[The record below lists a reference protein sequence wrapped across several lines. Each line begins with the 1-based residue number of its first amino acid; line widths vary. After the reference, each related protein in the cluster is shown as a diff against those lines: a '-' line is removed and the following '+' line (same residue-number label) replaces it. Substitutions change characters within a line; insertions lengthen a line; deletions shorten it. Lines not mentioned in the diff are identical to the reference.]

1 MPSSRDDDLSRL
13 ALEALSDHVTMD
25 QLMRRV
31 RDVSHRYCAARL
43 ASYAGGSQLADDA
56 AQEICIAVFEAL
68 PTFRH
73 SGVPFEA
80 FVYTIA
86 SRKVADVQRTAIRS
100 PLVLVA
106 ETPELADLAA
116 SPEQRAVRVAE
127 VAEMTRI
134 LELLPPRLRE
144 VLILRVAMGLTAERV
159 GDTLDLSAGAV
170 RIAQHRGLRRLRS
183 LLDERSRTLA
193 VAAR

>member
-43 ASYAGGSQLADDA
+43 ASYAGGSQLAD
-56 AQEICIAVFEAL
+56 
-68 PTFRH
+68 
-73 SGVPFEA
+73 
-80 FVYTIA
+80 
-86 SRKVADVQRTAIRS
+86 
-100 PLVLVA
+100 
-106 ETPELADLAA
+106 LAA
-116 SPEQRAVRVAE
+116 SREQRAVRVAE

-159 GDTLDLSAGAV
+159 GDTLDMSAGAV